1 MIREHLVCRALD
13 CSWLPRS
20 RLARLSPCA
29 SVCGAADEGGPWWLP
44 QVIDDLRAAA
54 AANPGMRLQLVGHSM
69 GAGCAAILAMMCA
82 QPQTRISSVLA
93 HNFSTK
99 FRFPRFD
106 VVWKTLKIQWHAQ
119 YHFVNVTLHRAKI
132 KLSTSRTDTRFLK
145 FVHSLFHSSDR
156 GGRKAA

>member
-1 MIREHLVCRALD
+1 MLLARSWIREHLVCRALD

-29 SVCGAADEGGPWWLP
+29 SVCGAADEGGPWWLS

-82 QPQTRISSVLA
+82 QPQTRTFNCGAWPVQPAFPVCWPTISA
-93 HNFSTK
+93 TK
-99 FRFPRFD
+99 FRFPRSMEDPKNPVACSIPFC
-106 VVWKTLKIQWHAQ
+106 
-119 YHFVNVTLHRAKI
+119 
-132 KLSTSRTDTRFLK
+132 
-145 FVHSLFHSSDR
+145 
-156 GGRKAA
+156 